1 MGRPTLLALSGMLSQ
16 QQGPTSLG
24 SIPLTASSR
33 EELRQSLGS
42 DISSLSTGA
51 AAVGQTEG
59 ERANQLIKEEE
70 GKEEEE
76 EEDKGQFLNLG
87 LGGENRN
94 REGAS
99 GIGAFL

>member
-33 EELRQSLGS
+33 EELRESLES

-51 AAVGQTEG
+51 GAVGQTEG
-59 ERANQLIKEEE
+59 ERSSQLIKEDEE
-70 GKEEEE
+70 GEEE
-76 EEDKGQFLNLG
+76 EEDKGKFLNLG

-99 GIGAFL
+99 EIGAFL

>member
-1 MGRPTLLALSGMLSQ
+1 MLFQ

-33 EELRQSLGS
+33 EELRQSLES
-42 DISSLSTGA
+42 DIGSLSTGA
-51 AAVGQTEG
+51 TAVGQTGG
-59 ERANQLIKEEE
+59 ERSSQLIKEDEE

-76 EEDKGQFLNLG
+76 EEEDKGRFLNLLG